1 MTQKPYPNASKASP
15 QKPVQKSQKG
25 AYDTASLFVHV
36 NQDLRRTQSLRMTRY
51 VE

>member
-1 MTQKPYPNASKASP
+1 MTPKPDHNASKASP

-25 AYDTASLFVHV
+25 AYETSRLFVHV
-36 NQDLRRTQSLRMTRY
+36 DEILRRSQPLRMTRY